1 MGDSKIT
8 QYIADVAYSWKVLAI
23 CSGTALVLAY
33 LYLFLI
39 RLVGAILVWG
49 TIILLQ
55 VSLLAGGYY
64 VFDQS

>member
-8 QYIADVAYSWKVLAI
+8 QYFADIAYSWQVLAL
-23 CSGTALVLAY
+23 SSLTALVLAY

-39 RLVGAILVWG
+39 QLIGAILVWG
-49 TIILLQ
+49 TIFLLQ

-64 VFDQS
+64 VYDQS

>member
-1 MGDSKIT
+1 MT
-8 QYIADVAYSWKVLAI
+8 QYFADVAYSWKVLAI

-39 RLVGAILVWG
+39 RLIGGILVWG

-55 VSLLAGGYY
+55 ASLLAGGYY
-64 VFDQS
+64 VWKESETP

>member
-1 MGDSKIT
+1 MGDSKVT
-8 QYIADVAYSWKVLAI
+8 QYFADIAYSWKVLAI
-23 CSGTALVLAY
+23 SSGTALVLAY

-39 RLVGAILVWG
+39 RLIGAILVWG
-49 TIILLQ
+49 TIMLLQ

>member
-1 MGDSKIT
+1 MGDSKVT
-8 QYIADVAYSWKVLAI
+8 QYFADVAYSWKVLAI

-39 RLVGAILVWG
+39 RLIGAILVWG
-49 TIILLQ
+49 TIFLLQ

-64 VFDQS
+64 IYDQS

>member
-8 QYIADVAYSWKVLAI
+8 QYFADVAYSWKVLAI

-39 RLVGAILVWG
+39 QLIGAILVWG
-49 TIILLQ
+49 TIILL
-55 VSLLAGGYY
+55 
-64 VFDQS
+64 

>member
-39 RLVGAILVWG
+39 RLIGAILVWG
-49 TIILLQ
+49 TIMLLQ